1 MDLDNPLRYVNGAPC
16 RPAQIVCTDTILFLH
31 TYWHKCMM
39 KQVIYLSLQWMPTCK
54 ITKKIVWSTQI
65 SGAYKSDKTLRYIQ
79 DRSLLGQKLFQIID
93 GRGSNKGAIS

>member
-1 MDLDNPLRYVNGAPC
+1 MDLDNPLRYVNGAAC

-54 ITKKIVWSTQI
+54 ITKKKSYDLPKLAAPINQI
-65 SGAYKSDKTLRYIQ
+65 KLYGTSKIDHCWGKSYSK
-79 DRSLLGQKLFQIID
+79 
-93 GRGSNKGAIS
+93 